1 MPDKSA
7 KRIERLKVGPKGER
21 SESSS
26 NLLNPLDPGLR
37 RGDDNLNYVRFWMD
51 TN

>member
-7 KRIERLKVGPKGER
+7 KRVERLKVGPKGEQ

-26 NLLNPLDPGLR
+26 NLLNSLGPGLR
-37 RGDDNLNYVRFWMD
+37 RGDDN
-51 TN
+51 